1 MNSGM
6 GVGSRRVAPGGEA
19 TTRWL
24 QTCHGRIG
32 QARPAS
38 LIPLHDPQHAQ
49 RPTAIALGSFDGLHQ
64 GHRRVIAA
72 ISADPGASDPC
83 RSDQGGSDQGK
94 ADHGGSDQGLSDQGK
109 APHDK
114 AVHDTA
120 DHDKTHH
127 VRPVPTV
134 VSFWPHPREVLHGE
148 TRLRLDLP
156 SEKLELLE
164 PLGVRQ
170 LVLVPFDAQLA
181 ALSPEAFVAQVLAT
195 DLQARQVAVGDN
207 FRFGAGRSGDVGD
220 LARLGARH
228 GIAVT
233 VLPMLHVDGE
243 RVSSSRIRRALA
255 AGAIDEARRLLQR
268 PYRFSGRVVRGRG
281 LGRGLGWPTANL
293 RIDGRK
299 FLPQEGVYAC
309 WAWCHAAPEGVE
321 EQRQASRSAPLP
333 VGRAL
338 PAVMNLGPQP
348 TVDPGSPS
356 AVEVHLL
363 ETGVKGELDLTGACL
378 TVEPVER
385 LRGQI
390 RFGSLEELSARIG
403 ADAAD
408 ARAGLARRQPA
419 GATPAQTFADA
430 LPPEG
435 AS

>member
-1 MNSGM
+1 M
-6 GVGSRRVAPGGEA
+6 
-19 TTRWL
+19 
-24 QTCHGRIG
+24 
-32 QARPAS
+32 
-38 LIPLHDPQHAQ
+38 IPLHDPQHAQ

-72 ISADPGASDPC
+72 ITTAPG
-83 RSDQGGSDQGK
+83 Q
-94 ADHGGSDQGLSDQGK
+94 ADHEK
-109 APHDK
+109 A
-114 AVHDTA
+114 
-120 DHDKTHH
+120 
-127 VRPVPTV
+127 VPTV

-156 SEKLELLE
+156 AEKLELLE

-181 ALSPEAFVAQVLAT
+181 ALSPEAFVEQVLAGS
-195 DLQARQVAVGDN
+195 LQARQVAVGDN
-207 FRFGAGRSGDVGD
+207 FRFGAGRRGDVGD

-233 VLPMLHVDGE
+233 VVPMLHVDGE

-255 AGAIDEARRLLQR
+255 SGAIAEARHLLQR
-268 PYRFSGRVVRGRG
+268 PYRFSGEVVRGRG

-309 WAWCHAAPEGVE
+309 WAWCHAAPEDPLSAPGA
-321 EQRQASRSAPLP
+321 ASRGHAPDALP

-348 TVDPGSPS
+348 TVDPGAAS

-363 ETGVKGELDLTGACL
+363 DLPAQGETDLTGAWL
-378 TVEPVER
+378 TVEPVQR

-390 RFGSLEELSARIG
+390 RFASLDELSARIS
-403 ADAAD
+403 ADAAA
-408 ARAGLARRQPA
+408 ARAQLAQEDTPGASPA
-419 GATPAQTFADA
+419 LAITARLAGEGAT
-430 LPPEG
+430 
-435 AS
+435 